1 MDSLEIKIYG
11 DEVLRKVCK
20 PVEEITPE
28 LVNLAKKMLE
38 AMYEAPGIGLAAP
51 QIGKDIRLVVIDI
64 THPDET
70 DEREPHIMFNPSWE
84 PEESSELVA
93 YEEGCLSIPD
103 VFCNVERPSTIKV
116 RYTDEHGEAQEMRGV
131 EGLLARCVQHEVDH
145 LDGVLFVDK
154 ISQSDRILNQSKLK
168 KMAKR

>member
-103 VFCNVERPSTIKV
+103 VFCNEMEEHTSELQSRRHLACRLLLERKNSDTRST
-116 RYTDEHGEAQEMRGV
+116 
-131 EGLLARCVQHEVDH
+131 
-145 LDGVLFVDK
+145 
-154 ISQSDRILNQSKLK
+154 
-168 KMAKR
+168 

>member
-1 MDSLEIKIYG
+1 
-11 DEVLRKVCK
+11 
-20 PVEEITPE
+20 
-28 LVNLAKKMLE
+28 
-38 AMYEAPGIGLAAP
+38 
-51 QIGKDIRLVVIDI
+51 
-64 THPDET
+64 
-70 DEREPHIMFNPSWE
+70 MFNPSWE